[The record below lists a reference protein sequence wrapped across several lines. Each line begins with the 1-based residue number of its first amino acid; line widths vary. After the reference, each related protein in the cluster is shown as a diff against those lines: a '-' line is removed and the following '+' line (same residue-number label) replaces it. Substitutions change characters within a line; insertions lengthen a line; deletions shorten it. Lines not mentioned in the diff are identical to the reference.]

1 MKKLKERFKIWIV
14 HKCGGKF
21 PYEYAYDK
29 KMNVVHMERPFVHLK
44 HSMLIDYHQYEENP
58 DYAVDITE
66 AELARNLGEAMRN
79 QGYINYS
86 YELLHYGY
94 NVTADVYVAKGEER
108 VNKEMVRK

>member
-1 MKKLKERFKIWIV
+1 MEKQKMERIMQMINANSDLKE
-14 HKCGGKF
+14 
-21 PYEYAYDK
+21 
-29 KMNVVHMERPFVHLK
+29 
-44 HSMLIDYHQYEENP
+44 QYEENP